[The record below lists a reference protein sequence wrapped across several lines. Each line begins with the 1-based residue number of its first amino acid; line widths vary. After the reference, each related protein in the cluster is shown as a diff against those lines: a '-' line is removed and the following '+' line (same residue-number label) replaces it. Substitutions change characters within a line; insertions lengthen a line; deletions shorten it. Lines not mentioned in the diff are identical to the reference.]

1 MPFPE
6 FPPEGYSA
14 QGGVVLLSTDETGT
28 PPTQTPGPAAGIGA
42 SEGGPR
48 SRPCPQPPKTYPN
61 PKAMRVRVYRNYVQN
76 PEKPPSTSPPEKKTR
91 QNSSIYSV
99 SGVRLNINCVI
110 FIHFLSLNSPLIYQF
125 NVSWG
130 FFSTGR
136 GLSPPP
142 TPTPSFDLRRLILS
156 IVAFVRMLLPCK
168 YAVPIPLASFAFFYG
183 TSRPPYL
190 EIVTLLKK
198 RKQSVGFSVYIL
210 VAGRQGLSELPE
222 RNFRSKEGN
231 EAKQV
236 GCGERVRGRE
246 TKGLGPS
253 ALCNSL
259 V

>member
-14 QGGVVLLSTDETGT
+14 QGGVVLLDTDEDS
-28 PPTQTPGPAAGIGA
+28 PTQTPGPAAGIGA
-42 SEGGPR
+42 SKGGAR

-136 GLSPPP
+136 GGLSPPP
-142 TPTPSFDLRRLILS
+142 TPTPLFDLRRPILS
-156 IVAFVRMLLPCK
+156 TVAFVRMLLPCK
-168 YAVPIPLASFAFFYG
+168 YAVPILLTSFAFFYG

-198 RKQSVGFSVYIL
+198 RKPSVGFSVCIS
-210 VAGRQGLSELPE
+210 VAGRRGHAVAPGEKLP
-222 RNFRSKEGN
+222 FYSKKGMKPNKPSWE
-231 EAKQV
+231 KT
-236 GCGERVRGRE
+236 RGE
-246 TKGLGPS
+246 TKGRGPS
-253 ALCNSL
+253 ALCISL
-259 V
+259 M